1 MLDSAMKELIDK
13 GYTDANDANALGSR
27 ATDGKIYGSFVA
39 YSADNRFKHHTPRYY
54 EHCTLTVISYVN
66 MYMYG
71 TKPFV

>member
-27 ATDGKIYGSFVA
+27 ATDGKIWKLCSIL
-39 YSADNRFKHHTPRYY
+39 SADNMFKHHTPRYY
-54 EHCTLTVISYVN
+54 EHCTLTDISYVN